1 MGLLR
6 DLRERL
12 RAIVF
17 RGRMESELEEELRFH
32 LENEAAA
39 RRRAGSPDPDR
50 EARLALGS
58 IELIKEDVRDARGVR
73 PLEDFVAD
81 ARFALRTLRRNPGFA
96 VAVILVLGV
105 AIGAATS
112 VYVVADRVL
121 FAPFPFRDSE
131 RLVRVDQRYG
141 SGFTGTISAVDIQAV
156 TEQARSLEAFGAVRY
171 ADMSL
176 SGVGDPEH
184 ATVGRA
190 TAGFFR
196 ALDVG
201 PAIGRLIDRS
211 DEAPGAP
218 PVAVLTHAH
227 AERLFGS
234 AQRAV
239 GGSVTLDGRSHTVIG
254 ILPADRPS
262 LAGPRVALWT
272 ALQLGTPER
281 RGPFG
286 FRGVGRLAEGVTL
299 AQAERDLADLS
310 VRIFPLWSS
319 GFQDSTARLV
329 PVPLRQAL
337 VGHAKSQVA
346 LFSGGVLLV
355 LLAAV
360 ANVATLLLV
369 RASAREHEFAVR
381 VSLGAGRGRLARLVI
396 TECLVLTA
404 LAAVVATVVAA
415 FGVRIAPLAAP
426 NLPRISQAELS
437 GAAIAFALAL
447 SLVCGLLV
455 SLAPLSIA
463 SASGSAAAARLAGSG
478 GARTGSGPRAA
489 RARAALVVAEFALA
503 FPLLVGAALLFAS
516 FLRLERRELG
526 FEPAGLYALNVSLT
540 GDRYSNDT
548 TRLELWRR
556 LEARASEASGV
567 TAAGLSGSL
576 PPDNFGD
583 VNNFNLID
591 KPVPAGTAE
600 PVAPWPPVTNG
611 YFAALGIQ
619 LLEGRL
625 FTPGDTAGAPPVAV
639 VSRTWAEKYYARES
653 AVGKQMIGG
662 GCTSCP
668 PITVA
673 GVVSDV
679 QYRGLTG
686 EADAVYVP
694 LAQQPPGGLFVVVR
708 SQLGPAATIR
718 ALRGA
723 LADVEP
729 TVAPIEVSLAER
741 VHDALGDPRRWTIVI
756 GAFASVGLLL
766 AALGIFGLMSYVVR
780 RRRREL
786 GIRLA
791 LGASPA
797 SLTRLVV
804 RSGMFF
810 AAIGTAIGLALSVL
824 QSRWLESLLYGVDAI
839 DGLALGLAAL
849 AMLAVAAVACWVPG
863 LAAARVRPV
872 EALSST

>member
-1 MGLLR
+1 MEFLR

-17 RGRMESELEEELRFH
+17 RKRMESELEEELRFH
-32 LENEAAA
+32 LENETAA
-39 RRRAGSPDPDR
+39 RSRAGSADPER

-58 IELIKEDVRDARGVR
+58 VELIKEDVRDARGVR
-73 PLEDFVAD
+73 PLEDLAAD
-81 ARFALRTLRRNPGFA
+81 TRFALRTLRRNPGFA
-96 VAVILVLGV
+96 VTVILVFGI

-121 FAPFPFRDSE
+121 FAPFPFRDPE
-131 RLVRVDQRYG
+131 RLVRVDQQYG
-141 SGFTGTISAVDIQAV
+141 SGFTGTISVVDIQAV
-156 TEQARSLEAFGAVRY
+156 TEQARSLEAFGGVRY

-176 SGVGDPEH
+176 TGAGDPEH
-184 ATVGRA
+184 VTVGRA

-196 ALDVG
+196 ALDVA
-201 PAIGRLIDRS
+201 PAIGRLVDRS

-218 PVAVLTHAH
+218 PVVVLTYAH

-239 GGSVTLDGRSHTVIG
+239 GGSVTLDGTSHTVVG
-254 ILPADRPS
+254 ILPADRTG

-286 FRGVGRLAEGVTL
+286 FRGIGRLAPGVTL
-299 AQAERDLADLS
+299 AQAERELADLS

-329 PVPLRQAL
+329 PVPLREAL
-337 VGHAKSQVA
+337 VGHARGQVG
-346 LFSGGVLLV
+346 LFTAGVLLV

-381 VSLGAGRGRLARLVI
+381 VSLGAGRGRLARLVV
-396 TECLVLTA
+396 TECLVLTG
-404 LAAVVATVVAA
+404 LAAIVATVVAA
-415 FGVRIAPLAAP
+415 LGVRIAPLAAP

-437 GAAIAFALAL
+437 WAAIAFALVVSAI
-447 SLVCGLLV
+447 CGLLV

-463 SASGSAAAARLAGSG
+463 GASGSAAAAELAGSG

-489 RARAALVVAEFALA
+489 KARAALVVAEFALA
-503 FPLLVGAALLFAS
+503 FPLLVGAALLFTS

-526 FEPAGLYALNVSLT
+526 FDPNGLYALNVNLT
-540 GDRYSNDT
+540 GSRYENDT
-548 TRLELWRR
+548 VRVDLWRH
-556 LEARASEASGV
+556 LQARASETG
-567 TAAGLSGSL
+567 GLSAVGLSSSL

-591 KPVPAGTAE
+591 KPVSPGGSE
-600 PVAPWPPVTNG
+600 PVAPWPLVTNG
-611 YFAALGIQ
+611 YFEALGIR
-619 LLEGRL
+619 LLAGRL
-625 FTPGDTAGAPPVAV
+625 FAPADTAGAPPVAV
-639 VSRTWAEKYYARES
+639 VSRTWADKYYPRES
-653 AVGKQMIGG
+653 AVGKQIIQG

-668 PITVA
+668 PTTVV

-679 QYRGLTG
+679 HYRGLAG
-686 EADAVYVP
+686 EADAVYQS
-694 LAQQPPGGLFVVVR
+694 LAQEPPGGLFVVAR
-708 SQLGPAATIR
+708 SQLGAAATLR
-718 ALRGA
+718 ALRTA
-723 LADVEP
+723 LASVEP
-729 TVAPIEVSLAER
+729 SVAPVEVSLAER

-756 GAFASVGLLL
+756 GVFASVGVVL

-804 RSGMFF
+804 RSGMWF
-810 AAIGTAIGLALSVL
+810 AAIGTAIGLALAVA
-824 QSRWLESLLYGVDAI
+824 QSRWLEAMLYGI
-839 DGLALGLAAL
+839 DPINGAALGLAAV
-849 AMLAVAAVACWVPG
+849 AMLAVAAVACWLPG
-863 LAAARVRPV
+863 LAAARVHPV